1 MGDFT
6 EIKKKLKEIVAAN
19 SNLPI
24 SGVVEAVSGDSCSVK
39 IKSGLVLTDVK
50 LKATIGN
57 EDYLILTPKV
67 GSNVLLLSLSGD
79 LENLT
84 VIKVDQLEKMEYSQ
98 GGLIV
103 LADSEDGKVSIKN
116 GQASFVD
123 ILSDLATLLKQIKV
137 STGVGPSGTP
147 LPDSIVAIE
156 QFETKI
162 NQLLK

>member
-1 MGDFT
+1 MGDFS

-24 SGVVEAVSGDSCSVK
+24 SGIVESVSGDSCSVK

-67 GSNVLLLSLSGD
+67 GSAVLLLSLSGD
-79 LENLT
+79 LDNLT

-103 LADSEDGKVSIKN
+103 LADSTDGKVSIKN
-116 GQASFVD
+116 NQASLVD
-123 ILSDLATLLKQIKV
+123 IMTDLATLIKQLKV
-137 STGVGPSGTP
+137 STAMGPSGTP
-147 LPDSIVAIE
+147 LPDTILAIE
-156 QFETKI
+156 QFEMKF